1 MFDPNATKA
10 LIKDCDSCAV
20 GVDAVV
26 DRLDGVER
34 CPPIQGAIA
43 VVGPRIRRCLPE
55 ALLTLLATAA
65 DHRQPESAC
74 LPISP

>member
-34 CPPIQGAIA
+34 CPPIQGAFA
-43 VVGPRIRRCLPE
+43 VAGPRKSMTKIVANEKLQ
-55 ALLTLLATAA
+55 
-65 DHRQPESAC
+65 HSVQ
-74 LPISP
+74 I